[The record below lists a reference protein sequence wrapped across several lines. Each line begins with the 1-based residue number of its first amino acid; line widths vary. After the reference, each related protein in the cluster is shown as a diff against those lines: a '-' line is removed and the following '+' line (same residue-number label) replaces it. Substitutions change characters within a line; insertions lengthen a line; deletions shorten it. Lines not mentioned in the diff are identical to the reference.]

1 MGRVYSATFSA
12 VSVAAAQDL
21 FEVNAAAAK
30 PVRILGAEIGQYSD
44 AGDAQDE
51 LLSIQFITGY
61 TTSGSGGTS
70 VTPAPIDP
78 GDTAFGGTVEANNTT
93 VAADGT
99 GLIRHSSSF
108 NVRAGYVW
116 MPVPEARIV
125 IVPSGRGVLRITV
138 PADAITTNGTL
149 WFEEIG

>member
-21 FEVNAAAAK
+21 FEIVAASAK

-51 LLSIQFITGY
+51 LLSIQFIPGY

-78 GDTAFGGTVEANNTT
+78 GDTAFGGTA
-93 VAADGT
+93 
-99 GLIRHSSSF
+99 LIRHASPF

-116 MPVPEARIV
+116 MPVP
-125 IVPSGRGVLRITV
+125 
-138 PADAITTNGTL
+138 DAITTNDTL